1 MSYASDYWWNCCSR
15 SHEGRIWLKEKYG
28 WIFFSSGGDGKIYA
42 DSTIFLFW
50 CNWMFTG
57 KCFSSIRWSFCTEI
71 TNKKFAILF
80 SRNCVWNWFSREN
93 LSIKIFRGKKF
104 NFNDQKKVMHM
115 FDKRLGPVRLVV
127 KCWKILRWWVS
138 DVLKRVLCMWQIW
151 IRLKNPIWI
160 DNFFFG
166 HMMLV

>member
-1 MSYASDYWWNCCSR
+1 
-15 SHEGRIWLKEKYG
+15 
-28 WIFFSSGGDGKIYA
+28 
-42 DSTIFLFW
+42 
-50 CNWMFTG
+50 
-57 KCFSSIRWSFCTEI
+57 
-71 TNKKFAILF
+71 
-80 SRNCVWNWFSREN
+80 
-93 LSIKIFRGKKF
+93 
-104 NFNDQKKVMHM
+104 MHM